1 MRARR
6 YRHRPSGRQR
16 RAALHLHGAGA
27 RPRYM
32 HRGQGHSAHVS
43 DRRLRNE
50 QLYRNDAPQLPQT
63 ASKSA
68 VRALHHSAR
77 PSAASGLAHL
87 RAAPL
92 VAAAEAVWSGPCL
105 ELGSVAIAISV
116 IRKSLVTPRLS
127 CVSTLFDCPSPRPPA
142 RPAARV
148 HPNCCPSACVLTLPP
163 PPPPQRV
170 GCSPYLHPSP
180 HPQAHHH
187 HHCSPPAAPCYHGCC
202 LSEPLPQSPPR
213 GPVVCETFG
222 QSRPSLTPASP

>member
-1 MRARR
+1 VHAANGAHLSDMTGRAARMALGGQCGFGMRLPRRRDDACMRARR
-6 YRHRPSGRQR
+6 YRHRPSGRQ

-32 HRGQGHSAHVS
+32 HRGQDHSAHVS

-68 VRALHHSAR
+68 VSALHHSAR

-92 VAAAEAVWSGPCL
+92 VAAAEAIWSGPCL

-127 CVSTLFDCPSPRPPA
+127 CVSTLFDCPALALQLVPPRVCIRTA
-142 RPAARV
+142 V
-148 HPNCCPSACVLTLPP
+148 
-163 PPPPQRV
+163 
-170 GCSPYLHPSP
+170 
-180 HPQAHHH
+180 
-187 HHCSPPAAPCYHGCC
+187 
-202 LSEPLPQSPPR
+202 PLP
-213 GPVVCETFG
+213 
-222 QSRPSLTPASP
+222 AS